1 MRSLLAVSCF
11 TLAAC
16 AATPEEGSAQH
27 EDAIENGARE
37 LGKVPVVS
45 YGTVCTATFVSR
57 ARCLITASHCSG
69 GTLEM
74 GPDVNQ
80 GFSEP
85 SYKTGYTRRT
95 LSLRDST
102 PAPRFE
108 GGAFDWNPAD
118 DIKILWAGAAAN
130 PTAHNIDHAR
140 DYAPV
145 PLDFS
150 APTSGDRYTIHGY
163 GFNVCDESGDG
174 VLRVGTFLG
183 GRWTNSTGSA
193 VGGVRLAGTPTLLRL
208 SGTGSYG
215 ICAGDSGSSVRSGTG
230 VRAVIGWSINGSNDG
245 YATTLAPY
253 RPWFERNVVGTS
265 ARFCNPNWPLS
276 IRGPGPVDVTVEG
289 GVIAR
294 HQTTGADIDPWSP
307 QAIETPSARLATDSG
322 ATVRVRGTDPL
333 APVRVRLTA
342 AGAAWPAG
350 ACAET
355 SGDTCT
361 ITLDPTS
368 EERAEIAFTH

>member
-1 MRSLLAVSCF
+1 M
-11 TLAAC
+11 AC
-16 AATPEEGSAQH
+16 VNDVEPQPSATS
-27 EDAIENGARE
+27 DAIENGARE
-37 LGKVPVVS
+37 YGRVPVVS

-85 SYKTGYTRRT
+85 NYKTGFTRRT
-95 LSLRDST
+95 LSLRDAT
-102 PAPRFE
+102 PSPRFE

-118 DIKILWAGAAAN
+118 DVKILWAAAPAS
-130 PTAHNIDHAR
+130 PGPHNIDHAR
-140 DYAPV
+140 DYTPL

-150 APTSGDRYTIHGY
+150 APASGDRYLIHGY
-163 GFNVCDESGDG
+163 GFDVCDETGDG
-174 VLRVGTFLG
+174 VLRFGTFLG
-183 GRWTNSTGSA
+183 GRWTNATGAA
-193 VGGVRLAGTPTLLRL
+193 VGGVRLASTPTLLRL

-215 ICAGDSGSSVRSGTG
+215 VCAGDSGSSVRSSNG

-253 RPWFERNVVGTS
+253 RPWFDRNVVGPS
-265 ARFCNPNWPLS
+265 ARFCNPNWPLA
-276 IRGPGPVDVTVEG
+276 IHGPGRVAIAIEG

-294 HQTTGADIDPWSP
+294 HQSTGADVDPWDP
-307 QAIETPSARLATDSG
+307 RAVEAPTADVTADRG
-322 ATVRVRGTDPL
+322 VTVRVRGTDPL

-342 AGAAWPAG
+342 RGAVWPA
-350 ACAET
+350 
-355 SGDTCT
+355 DTCSEIDADT
-361 ITLDPTS
+361 CVVTLDPTT
-368 EERAEIAFTH
+368 EERTEVTFTASP